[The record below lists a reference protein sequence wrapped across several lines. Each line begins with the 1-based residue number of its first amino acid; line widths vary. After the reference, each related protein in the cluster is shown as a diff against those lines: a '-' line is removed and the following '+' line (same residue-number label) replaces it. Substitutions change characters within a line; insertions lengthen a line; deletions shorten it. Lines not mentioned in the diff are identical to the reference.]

1 MYKLV
6 VTYIDAD
13 MGSLASQL
21 IKKYQV
27 TSSKLFVGYPKRV
40 QALQACITRHP
51 DTGLLVAVLHQ
62 ATAIKA
68 FAGGVAAI
76 SVAYTDHVPGDLGN
90 LVANIGMAAMMAT
103 AVVICTLWRMTAGSK
118 QGRKHHER

>member
-1 MYKLV
+1 VYKPV
-6 VTYIDAD
+6 VTYIDTD

-21 IKKYQV
+21 IKKYQI

-40 QALQACITRHP
+40 LTLQACVTRYP

-68 FAGGVAAI
+68 FSGGVAAI
-76 SVAYTDHVPGDLGN
+76 SVAYTDHMLGDLGN
-90 LVANIGMAAMMAT
+90 FMTNIGMAAMVAT
-103 AVVICTLWRMTAGSK
+103 VVATRMLWCMTAGSK